1 MSARASSTPL
11 PSAASAWLEARGGL
25 AGVVEALR
33 APRAAAADELAE
45 ARELLAYWE
54 RRARPLPRWAVMRR
68 REARE
73 MAGRW
78 RARVRDAEEQR
89 YGRGLLGAASMY
101 AIERR
106 APASLAHRGRQAG
119 KAVVYTAVS
128 AVMMVLLVFAAVVA
142 VVAEVVLG
150 AL

>member
-1 MSARASSTPL
+1 
-11 PSAASAWLEARGGL
+11 
-25 AGVVEALR
+25 
-33 APRAAAADELAE
+33 
-45 ARELLAYWE
+45 
-54 RRARPLPRWAVMRR
+54 MRR

-78 RARVRDAEEQR
+78 RARVSEAEEQR

-106 APASLAHRGRQAG
+106 APATLAHRGRRAG

-128 AVMMVLLVFAAVVA
+128 AAVMVLLVFAAVVA
-142 VVAEVVLG
+142 AVAEVVVG